1 MRTPLKIL
9 LGSLLLVLIVA
20 LGTEVVALHRSALPL
35 PAQTALPGTTPP
47 VVVRKSPTAPM
58 PPKTVRPVV
67 VVVHRPPPARPRKA
81 AAPVHHNAPA
91 N

>member
-1 MRTPLKIL
+1 MRTLLKIL

-35 PAQTALPGTTPP
+35 PAQTTLPGTTPP
-47 VVVRKSPTAPM
+47 VVVRKSLTAPM
-58 PPKTVRPVV
+58 PPKTVRPLAA
-67 VVVHRPPPARPRKA
+67 RQPPPTRPRKA

-91 N
+91 K

>member
-1 MRTPLKIL
+1 MRILLKIL

-35 PAQTALPGTTPP
+35 PSQTAQP

-58 PPKTVRPVV
+58 PPKTVRPV
-67 VVVHRPPPARPRKA
+67 A
-81 AAPVHHNAPA
+81 AAPVY
-91 N
+91 